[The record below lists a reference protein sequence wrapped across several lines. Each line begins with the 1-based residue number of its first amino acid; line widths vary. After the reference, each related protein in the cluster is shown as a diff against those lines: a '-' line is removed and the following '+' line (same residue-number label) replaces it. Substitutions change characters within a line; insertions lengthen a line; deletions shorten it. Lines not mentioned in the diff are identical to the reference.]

1 MKVRI
6 RKRTN
11 ELFALKPPGS
21 KKKVYNIINEVDN
34 LHIEAIN
41 SIGFNNVEYISKG
54 LYGSVYRGTW
64 DEHDGVEHA
73 IKVMP
78 ANDDGKKKL
87 KFIEPYQMLEKI
99 IS

>member
-6 RKRTN
+6 KKRTN

-21 KKKVYNIINEVDN
+21 KRKIYNVIKEENN
-34 LHIEAIN
+34 NHIVAIHQL
-41 SIGFNNVEYISKG
+41 GFNNIEYISKG

-78 ANDDGKKKL
+78 ASSGKGL
-87 KFIEPYQMLEKI
+87 AY
-99 IS
+99 